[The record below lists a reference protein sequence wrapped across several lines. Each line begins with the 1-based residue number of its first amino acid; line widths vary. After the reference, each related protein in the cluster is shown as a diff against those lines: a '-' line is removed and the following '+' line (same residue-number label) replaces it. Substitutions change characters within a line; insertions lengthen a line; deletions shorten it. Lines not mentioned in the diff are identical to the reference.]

1 MGNDSRP
8 GNESRTTK
16 AKTPAS
22 GARVFFV
29 SLSLSVG
36 AGRFEL
42 PTFRTRT
49 ERATKLRYAPEGGGG
64 QWSEGFDLSRMRRRS
79 EAIFCSASGAT
90 VPRFLSA
97 GPFGS
102 ASL

>member
-1 MGNDSRP
+1 
-8 GNESRTTK
+8 
-16 AKTPAS
+16 
-22 GARVFFV
+22 
-29 SLSLSVG
+29 
-36 AGRFEL
+36 
-42 PTFRTRT
+42 
-49 ERATKLRYAPEGGGG
+49 
-64 QWSEGFDLSRMRRRS
+64 MRRRS